1 MKTSFETN
9 DKNTIQIPM
18 NCKWRIKEVCCMRT
32 LQRIALV
39 LAIIGA
45 INWGLIGFF
54 NFDLVATLF
63 GGQDTALS
71 RIIYSLVGL
80 SGLFC
85 LTLLFQPWED
95 MERQE
100 TVRPRSQQNNIN
112 YGTEFGEE
120 ADFTSVEEK
129 NKRNE

>member
-1 MKTSFETN
+1 MIMK
-9 DKNTIQIPM
+9 
-18 NCKWRIKEVCCMRT
+18 V

-63 GGQDTALS
+63 GGQDSVIS
-71 RIIYSLVGL
+71 RIIYGLVGL

-85 LTLLFQPWED
+85 LTLLFEPWD
-95 MERQE
+95 
-100 TVRPRSQQNNIN
+100 
-112 YGTEFGEE
+112 EFELRFNEGAFDPSDSAELFDHRNSDSCFCKLDTAVFE
-120 ADFTSVEEK
+120 AG
-129 NKRNE
+129 